1 MEETSLPY
9 KPSIDVE
16 IIKALKGFSIV
27 ENVIKT
33 RNSLVI
39 QTDNEQWAKLDKVQ
53 KNIFTKTVHGFVH
66 ANVKVEAI
74 YIKNKQGEK
83 LAHLQKGEAGS
94 NYMVIA
100 DKATEKIETEKEQE
114 APFDLE
120 KALSTEATDLQNKA
134 AVSAEG
140 VDKSASDFT
149 HTKDIPDLTLKAFAP
164 EPTSQPVLNQTPK
177 YAALYKLIVL
187 LVVIIAGGAGYYFS
201 FKESEPEKLSFVLP
215 KKIVPLRVPQTQID
229 KKNQALK
236 PTSQVQK
243 DADDR
248 QTEPGKKAASQPK
261 AAPALLPASQTE
273 TPPVHKERTSPLA
286 IKENKPAEPA
296 PAVAPIKEKLAQPT
310 KKVIAP
316 PQKES
321 AVNAPQYCVN
331 VALCKLKESADVVIK
346 DLQKKGYEPAVD
358 TITVKDTPWYRVTL
372 GHFQTQDEA
381 ENYAREL
388 QSKENI
394 KGLVVK
400 KK

>member
-1 MEETSLPY
+1 MEETSLLH

-39 QTDNEQWAKLDKVQ
+39 LTDNEQWAKLDKVQ

-66 ANVKVEAI
+66 ANVTVEDI
-74 YIKNKQGEK
+74 YIENKQGEI
-83 LAHLQKGEAGS
+83 LAHLQKGEAGN
-94 NYMVIA
+94 NYMVVA
-100 DKATEKIETEKEQE
+100 DTVTEKLETEKDQE

-120 KALSTEATDLQNKA
+120 KALSTEDTHLQNIA
-134 AVSAEG
+134 AVSAES
-140 VDKSASDFT
+140 VDESAN
-149 HTKDIPDLTLKAFAP
+149 DIMPTIEITLKAFAP
-164 EPTSQPVLNQTPK
+164 EPIPQPVLNQNPK
-177 YAALYKLIVL
+177 HLALYKILIVF
-187 LVVIIAGGAGYYFS
+187 LVVIIAGAAGYYFS
-201 FKESEPEKLSFVLP
+201 FNKEPEPEKLSFVLP
-215 KKIVPLRVPQTQID
+215 KKIAPLRVPQTQID

-236 PTSQVQK
+236 LTVQAQK
-243 DADDR
+243 AADDR
-248 QTEPGKKAASQPK
+248 QTEPGKKDAAQPMAEK
-261 AAPALLPASQTE
+261 ASLPASQMAAPPTHTKE
-273 TPPVHKERTSPLA
+273 TPSPA
-286 IKENKPAEPA
+286 IKETKPAEPA
-296 PAVAPIKEKLAQPT
+296 PAIAPIKEKLAQPT

-316 PQKES
+316 PQKEA
-321 AVNAPQYCVN
+321 AVNAPPYCVN
-331 VALCKLKESADVVIK
+331 VSLCKLKESADVVIK

-358 TITVKDTPWYRVTL
+358 TITVKDTRWYRVTL

-394 KGLVVK
+394 KGFVAK

>member
-1 MEETSLPY
+1 MEETSLLY

-74 YIKNKQGEK
+74 YIKNKQGKK

-100 DKATEKIETEKEQE
+100 DKVTEKLETEKEQE

-140 VDKSASDFT
+140 VDESAN
-149 HTKDIPDLTLKAFAP
+149 DIMPTIEITLKAFAP
-164 EPTSQPVLNQTPK
+164 EPTPQPVLNQTPK
-177 YAALYKLIVL
+177 YAALYKLIVF
-187 LVVIIAGGAGYYFS
+187 LVVIIAGAAGYYFS
-201 FKESEPEKLSFVLP
+201 FNKEEPEQAKRSFDLF
-215 KKIVPLRVPQTQID
+215 KKIAPQGIPQAQID
-229 KKNQALK
+229 KNNQALK
-236 PTSQVQK
+236 PTVQVQK
-243 DADDR
+243 AADGR
-248 QTEPGKKAASQPK
+248 QTEPGKKAAFQPK

-273 TPPVHKERTSPLA
+273 TPPVHKERTSFPA

-358 TITVKDTPWYRVTL
+358 TITVKDTTWYRVTL
-372 GHFQTQDEA
+372 RHFQTQGEA

>member
-100 DKATEKIETEKEQE
+100 DKVTEKLETEKEQE

-140 VDKSASDFT
+140 VDESAN
-149 HTKDIPDLTLKAFAP
+149 DIMPTIEITLKAFAP
-164 EPTSQPVLNQTPK
+164 EPTPQPVLNQTPK
-177 YAALYKLIVL
+177 YAALYKLIVF
-187 LVVIIAGGAGYYFS
+187 LVVIIAGAAGYYFS
-201 FKESEPEKLSFVLP
+201 FNKEEPEPAKLSFVLP
-215 KKIVPLRVPQTQID
+215 KKIAPLRVPQAQID

-236 PTSQVQK
+236 PTVQVQK
-243 DADDR
+243 AADGR
-248 QTEPGKKAASQPK
+248 QTEPGKKAAFQPK

-273 TPPVHKERTSPLA
+273 TPPVHKERTSFPA

-321 AVNAPQYCVN
+321 TVNAPQYCVN

-346 DLQKKGYEPAVD
+346 DLKKKGYEPAVD

>member
-1 MEETSLPY
+1 MEETSLLH

-100 DKATEKIETEKEQE
+100 DKVTEKIETEKDQE
-114 APFDLE
+114 SPFDLE

-140 VDKSASDFT
+140 VDESAN
-149 HTKDIPDLTLKAFAP
+149 DIMPTIEITLKAFAP
-164 EPTSQPVLNQTPK
+164 EPTPQPVLNQTPK
-177 YAALYKLIVL
+177 YAALYKLIVF
-187 LVVIIAGGAGYYFS
+187 LVVIIAGAVGYYFS
-201 FKESEPEKLSFVLP
+201 FNKEEPEQAKRSFDLF
-215 KKIVPLRVPQTQID
+215 KKIAPQGIPQAQID
-229 KKNQALK
+229 KNNQALK
-236 PTSQVQK
+236 PTVQVQK
-243 DADDR
+243 
-248 QTEPGKKAASQPK
+248 AAFQPK

-273 TPPVHKERTSPLA
+273 TPPVHKERTSFPA

-346 DLQKKGYEPAVD
+346 DLKKKGYEPAVD

-372 GHFQTQDEA
+372 GPFKTQDEA

-388 QSKENI
+388 QRKENI
-394 KGLVVK
+394 KGVVVK